1 MTTASQHNPSFD
13 HSGGRRRAEREQ
25 DACRGF
31 KSRGPGRVE
40 AFRGVGGIKRV
51 EAFRGWRHSEGGG
64 IQRVEA
70 FRGQNTSFNHRG
82 RRPDRV
88 EAFSGVGAFRGSKSE
103 TNTELCFLSTATQQ
117 HETYQTNRK

>member
-1 MTTASQHNPSFD
+1 MRRRCIVLFHGCVVRVKMGNYVTLIEKHFPKYKCGHMTTASQHNPSFD

-51 EAFRGWRHSEGGG
+51 EAFREWRHSEGGG
-64 IQRVEA
+64 IR
-70 FRGQNTSFNHRG
+70 RGG
-82 RRPDRV
+82 
-88 EAFSGVGAFRGSKSE
+88 G
-103 TNTELCFLSTATQQ
+103 L
-117 HETYQTNRK
+117 